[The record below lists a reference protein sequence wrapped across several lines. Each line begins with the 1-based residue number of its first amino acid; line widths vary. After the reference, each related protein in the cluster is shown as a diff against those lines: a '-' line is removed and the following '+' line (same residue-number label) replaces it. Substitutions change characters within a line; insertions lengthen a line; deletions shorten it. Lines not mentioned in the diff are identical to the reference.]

1 MYILSFGTMISKI
14 FRLIFFFLDNVVY
27 NLIPKIY
34 DLLIT
39 IARTSPLS
47 QASITD
53 MASRIYKLLAVFMI
67 FKVTFSLIM
76 YVVNPDDFSDK
87 SKGVS
92 KLVTNIVISLAL
104 LVLTPYL
111 FSYGFQFQKL
121 ILEDN
126 SLATLIFGDDAANT
140 NNALSSAGDS
150 MAYIAITPFITPNL
164 TLFDCTKLYDVVDD
178 EIVLNESCFGFTDL
192 VEYDEGKIDCNGN
205 KYSEALCGHVVDDD
219 DSKLSKEDLLTY
231 AAGIKSGNFNLMFR
245 KELISTFDKEDDE
258 KFMFDYTFFISTAV
272 GIVILLF
279 MITICMDVALRSIK
293 LAFLQLIAPIPI
305 LSYIDPKSGKDG
317 MFKKWY
323 QMCLKTYLSLFIKLL
338 VIYFAIYIISNIGYG
353 KMVDVIDGSY
363 ITNGLVKIFIIIGAL
378 MFAKDFTKILESLGV
393 KLDGGFQLN
402 PIKKF
407 EEQALGGKRITGAVS
422 GATVGALGG
431 ISQLP
436 LVGRNI
442 KNNWKKDVEN
452 GKGRLY
458 RTLHAGFGAVTGTLG
473 TGIEPVKGLLG
484 GGIHNEGFT
493 KGWKSQ
499 VSANRK
505 MRDAMANGSTW
516 VGRRLENIGDL
527 TGMTIPGTSEAT
539 ETKIHQVDEE
549 IKAIDNKIA
558 NLDNLMAPNKKKAD
572 ELKLYA
578 DAVSAMEKRAVTKI
592 ENGEAGVLSTM
603 YQKKQAHIESL
614 KARLDEQTR
623 SGASRTVLDAI
634 ETEIAAA
641 VNDSKNFLND
651 VAMKGYIS
659 ANRGGDASIQETA
672 YNSATGQFEAVPG
685 GPTAISAGKI
695 FGVDSSGNAKHDGT
709 LENQTKTMEQVVT
722 DYGKDYSEMDST
734 FSGEAL
740 HAALGAAKESIG
752 YYERQNSEYERD
764 KRGYNTEKT
773 EKNDKK
779 AKLYEEQKA
788 RKANRDV
795 TSGK

>member
-111 FSYGFQFQKL
+111 FSYGFQFQKI

-140 NNALSSAGDS
+140 NNVLNSAGDS

-192 VEYDEGKIDCNGN
+192 VEYDEGKIDCKGN
-205 KYSEALCGHVVDDD
+205 KYSEALCGHVADDD

-245 KELISTFDKEDDE
+245 KELISTFDTNDDE

-436 LVGRNI
+436 VVGRNI
-442 KNNWKKDVEN
+442 RNNWRKDTAEDKSAFRKV
-452 GKGRLY
+452 
-458 RTLHAGFGAVTGTLG
+458 LHAGFGAVTGTLG

-527 TGMTIPGTSEAT
+527 TGMTIPGTSEAI
-539 ETKIHQVDEE
+539 ETDIHEIDEKI
-549 IKAIDNKIA
+549 KYLDNK
-558 NLDNLMAPNKKKAD
+558 MAPSKKSAE

-578 DAVSAMEKRAVTKI
+578 DAVSAMEKRAVEKI
-592 ENGEAGVLSTM
+592 ENGEAGKLSEI
-603 YQKKQAHIESL
+603 YRKKQAHIESL
-614 KARLDEQTR
+614 KASLDEQTR
-623 SGASRTVLDAI
+623 NGASRAVLDAI
-634 ETEIAAA
+634 ETEIA
-641 VNDSKNFLND
+641 VSENDSRQFLND
-651 VAMKGYIS
+651 VGMKAYIN
-659 ANRGGDASIQETA
+659 ANRGIPVFVAETQYDTATKSFVTVGGNTVASANIVGAGGDA
-672 YNSATGQFEAVPG
+672 
-685 GPTAISAGKI
+685 
-695 FGVDSSGNAKHDGT
+695 T
-709 LENQTKTMEQVVT
+709 LENLTKKMETIV
-722 DYGKDYSEMDST
+722 DEYGSEHAEMDAT
-734 FSGEAL
+734 FDAAKL
-740 HAALGAAKESIG
+740 HSALG
-752 YYERQNSEYERD
+752 
-764 KRGYNTEKT
+764 
-773 EKNDKK
+773 K
-779 AKLYEEQKA
+779 AKGAINDINIDNEEFEREKRDLGEEKQTLYEKQKA